1 MRNISLGLAALA
13 ATVPLGLLI
22 PEIYDASR
30 GGVFNISAYAAENN
44 VSSHVEFGTSS
55 ALGRTANAAPT
66 AVVDSSG
73 ASTTVLSTSSHPSR
87 NVSTDARDV
96 DRANSTS
103 GRFQSLEEQKT
114 DLGGTQEQL
123 DVEKQPSAAKTAT
136 QTKAVAAASSG
147 SGIDPSLGW
156 KNPLTVAADYKPR
169 TPESLGSGML
179 SEAVE
184 IHLPAFRGLE
194 PKLTLQYSSGGGLGA
209 GGLRAGWVGVGWDL
223 DGVPDIVRTAPVN
236 GTPNFDASDVY
247 QLGGQDMIPCAT
259 GVSSPSC
266 SAGGTHVT
274 KSESYQRIKFENN
287 IWTAWSKEGV
297 RSVFKPVSNWGT
309 VVDAGDTNP
318 SLIRDGYRWL
328 LAHRIDTH
336 GNVVNYNYNCQT
348 LPVCYPDTIT
358 YSEAEIKFV
367 STAHPGYQTKATGRG
382 LAKLERQLKR
392 IEVRFGGKQVGAYVL
407 TQATSPSTGLQR
419 LEQVQHLG
427 NDWTVTEDGILGASA
442 QPPTR
447 FSYSDSQ
454 VEFAKGLQVIHPPVS
469 DIYKRPFDL
478 AGDFNGDGR
487 QDVLTVTPFN
497 PCKIGIQLS
506 TPSGFSQPSIV
517 HGEPNGAYP
526 CGSPMTSNPSAP
538 PSPTLGF
545 SIADFDGDGLSDIY
559 RLYKADLTIYLT
571 RYDQTLSEVR
581 FDRHL
586 IPNVR
591 HSDMPAGAGLLVSE
605 FHLTGKSEIYSLQN
619 QLLYSYENGAFS
631 GTPLATSVYYAG
643 YLQPLPPHDINGDG
657 RPDPAAVTNYATRA
671 LTQYTVKD
679 AAFSQLFSAI
689 YPEVEGKTSAFASGD
704 FNGDGA
710 SELATYRNFIGIPL
724 SFTVPP
730 IQVELSS
737 GSALQGP
744 TTLVPQ
750 MQCRTVMDPWYGTTP
765 QPTGSCR
772 HKVQAVDI
780 DSDGRLDIVVSVP
793 VTSSALPPME
803 VFLSRG
809 GGVWERKLLQALSP
823 YSFADLNGDGKV
835 DIFHA
840 RESHTTFF
848 EYPSGEVWYSTGPI
862 PDLLTSVTYPEGGVV
877 EVEYKPSSEWGLTAG
892 TRMPFVT
899 QTVSAI
905 VEKDGRGGVSRTEY
919 SYRGGRYDYKER
931 KFLGFAG
938 LTAKLP
944 CASGETACPS
954 IDITFSQAY
963 AAIGKPLQIE
973 YRDGAGVARKTVVS
987 TYAIENTTAP
997 YTALNT
1003 ATETTLSE
1011 GGSSIV
1017 LRRENEFDAYGN
1029 VTQARDFGR
1038 KDITGD
1044 ETWLV
1049 TSYVPN
1055 TADYIVSLPSVS
1067 SARSLTNGV
1076 FSTDSDV
1083 FEEQTAFYYDGATSE
1098 TTAPTKG
1105 NLTMRRFYKQVEPV
1119 SSYVE
1124 SFTYDTNGNKLS
1136 HVDGAGNRTEWDYDA
1151 TYKLHVIKERAPKYF
1166 ANGSLSAD
1174 TRFVTTFTPNFVC
1187 GKPAAKVDWNGIT
1200 HTYTYDAFCRPYG
1213 ETNSGTGGYVNTR
1226 YENEGNPQTQAVVTY
1241 KATAT
1246 GSGTVFD
1253 RSYYDG
1259 LGRTW
1264 RVETSG
1270 ETASGQTRITDTT
1283 YDARGN
1289 KAQTAFT
1296 RYANEAAQWTVNSYD
1311 WQNRVVKTV
1320 NPDGSQRT
1328 YSYLLQPQSLAN
1340 TTSVPVVD
1348 IRMTDEEGKLHRTVK
1363 DKNDNI
1369 ILKASQLSGSWVA
1382 ETRRYDMKGRL
1393 RQVKD
1398 HGGATWTYTYDLV
1411 DNRLTAKDPDLGSW
1425 SYRYDN
1431 AKRLTGQ
1438 TDARGAVTTLAYD
1451 QIGRLRTKSV
1461 KGAGETTATTTV
1473 TNTYDT
1479 AASGIGAAPFH
1490 NVGLLTRAVNGTA
1503 THHYSMSQTGNGT
1516 ILTTTSIIDGITHTM
1531 TERKGKP
1538 DLTLAISYTP
1548 APLDVGTSAAP
1559 WSYNAANEL
1568 LAIPGHV
1575 TAATYEADGQTKSIA
1590 YANGVTTEFTYSPT
1604 RRWMTR
1610 VVTKK
1615 GTTVLMDN
1623 QYTRDKLGRIKTI
1636 TGLTPSENWTYTYDD
1651 LGQLTQAVNAGNS
1664 ALSETYTYS
1673 PSGNLLSRSR
1683 VSGVYQYPSGT
1694 ASRPHAATQIG
1705 AKTIAYDANGNMTS
1719 DGTRTLTWDRSNL
1732 LASVTEGTSTATFA
1746 YGPDGSR
1753 AIKASPSSKTLYVNA
1768 NIEIDRT
1775 TPGSEVYVRYPHPD
1789 VKISTTATN
1798 ATTPSYLHR
1807 DHLQSV
1813 RLVTGQ
1819 SGGITEQTG
1828 YAAYGEATNQN
1839 MQTKKGYIGERFDAE
1854 TGLMYLNAR
1863 YYDPTFGRFIPP
1875 DEEAGPN
1882 IHDEDIDPIDLQGLQ
1897 INLPQSTNLPAH
1909 H

>member
-1 MRNISLGLAALA
+1 
-13 ATVPLGLLI
+13 
-22 PEIYDASR
+22 
-30 GGVFNISAYAAENN
+30 
-44 VSSHVEFGTSS
+44 
-55 ALGRTANAAPT
+55 
-66 AVVDSSG
+66 
-73 ASTTVLSTSSHPSR
+73 
-87 NVSTDARDV
+87 
-96 DRANSTS
+96 
-103 GRFQSLEEQKT
+103 
-114 DLGGTQEQL
+114 
-123 DVEKQPSAAKTAT
+123 
-136 QTKAVAAASSG
+136 
-147 SGIDPSLGW
+147 
-156 KNPLTVAADYKPR
+156 
-169 TPESLGSGML
+169 
-179 SEAVE
+179 
-184 IHLPAFRGLE
+184 
-194 PKLTLQYSSGGGLGA
+194 
-209 GGLRAGWVGVGWDL
+209 
-223 DGVPDIVRTAPVN
+223 
-236 GTPNFDASDVY
+236 
-247 QLGGQDMIPCAT
+247 
-259 GVSSPSC
+259 
-266 SAGGTHVT
+266 
-274 KSESYQRIKFENN
+274 
-287 IWTAWSKEGV
+287 
-297 RSVFKPVSNWGT
+297 
-309 VVDAGDTNP
+309 
-318 SLIRDGYRWL
+318 
-328 LAHRIDTH
+328 
-336 GNVVNYNYNCQT
+336 
-348 LPVCYPDTIT
+348 
-358 YSEAEIKFV
+358 
-367 STAHPGYQTKATGRG
+367 
-382 LAKLERQLKR
+382 
-392 IEVRFGGKQVGAYVL
+392 
-407 TQATSPSTGLQR
+407 
-419 LEQVQHLG
+419 
-427 NDWTVTEDGILGASA
+427 
-442 QPPTR
+442 
-447 FSYSDSQ
+447 
-454 VEFAKGLQVIHPPVS
+454 
-469 DIYKRPFDL
+469 
-478 AGDFNGDGR
+478 
-487 QDVLTVTPFN
+487 
-497 PCKIGIQLS
+497 
-506 TPSGFSQPSIV
+506 
-517 HGEPNGAYP
+517 
-526 CGSPMTSNPSAP
+526 
-538 PSPTLGF
+538 
-545 SIADFDGDGLSDIY
+545 
-559 RLYKADLTIYLT
+559 
-571 RYDQTLSEVR
+571 
-581 FDRHL
+581 
-586 IPNVR
+586 
-591 HSDMPAGAGLLVSE
+591 
-605 FHLTGKSEIYSLQN
+605 
-619 QLLYSYENGAFS
+619 
-631 GTPLATSVYYAG
+631 
-643 YLQPLPPHDINGDG
+643 
-657 RPDPAAVTNYATRA
+657 
-671 LTQYTVKD
+671 
-679 AAFSQLFSAI
+679 
-689 YPEVEGKTSAFASGD
+689 
-704 FNGDGA
+704 
-710 SELATYRNFIGIPL
+710 
-724 SFTVPP
+724 
-730 IQVELSS
+730 
-737 GSALQGP
+737 
-744 TTLVPQ
+744 
-750 MQCRTVMDPWYGTTP
+750 
-765 QPTGSCR
+765 
-772 HKVQAVDI
+772 
-780 DSDGRLDIVVSVP
+780 
-793 VTSSALPPME
+793 
-803 VFLSRG
+803 
-809 GGVWERKLLQALSP
+809 
-823 YSFADLNGDGKV
+823 
-835 DIFHA
+835 
-840 RESHTTFF
+840 
-848 EYPSGEVWYSTGPI
+848 GEVWYSTGPI